1 MDDYKNTITNSI
13 QGHPLHFSLVVN
25 LQQFLASSDR
35 IGYVQPDI
43 LRLKDNTRLVKD
55 SNGRHEII
63 KQGGERINDDTTHFR
78 HDGCL
83 LHLAT
88 FQRMGHVCEYEI
100 SRNSTIK
107 EILRYKETK
116 ERKGKSIIL

>member
-1 MDDYKNTITNSI
+1 M
-13 QGHPLHFSLVVN
+13 
-25 LQQFLASSDR
+25 
-35 IGYVQPDI
+35 
-43 LRLKDNTRLVKD
+43 RLVKD

-107 EILRYKETK
+107 EILRYKENKGK
-116 ERKGKSIIL
+116 ERQEHNTVIIILLEKGKMFCSCRN

>member
-1 MDDYKNTITNSI
+1 M
-13 QGHPLHFSLVVN
+13 
-25 LQQFLASSDR
+25 
-35 IGYVQPDI
+35 
-43 LRLKDNTRLVKD
+43 RLVKD

-88 FQRMGHVCEYEI
+88 DSKNGPRV
-100 SRNSTIK
+100 
-107 EILRYKETK
+107 
-116 ERKGKSIIL
+116 